1 LPISSRKKSV
11 QVERRYVV
19 EAVKKYWPNA
29 LRVYYNH
36 PITPISNELRRRFPG
51 VSDRYFTKYRR
62 YVDAVVITDQELLL
76 IEAKIRRPID
86 GLGQLLL
93 YRHYA
98 AQNPELKPFA
108 SKRIIPVLMT
118 PKEDPYL
125 IPVAQANGFRV
136 MIVKTDNSQEYLQEK
151 RFV

>member
-98 AQNPELKPFA
+98 AQN
-108 SKRIIPVLMT
+108 MT